1 MRVAAVDT
9 AAGTLRVQRGLLS
22 AATPH
27 AAGARIAAHATSWPG
42 TWMLNVGPACPVDPA
57 SGQTWSA
64 YLAAYAARALAAA
77 PWDGVFYD
85 DADNSVSALNGGA
98 VDANN
103 DNAPSGTGWAD
114 GMRALFEH
122 TRALAPGATVVGN
135 GATYPGA
142 DNGREFELFNHDP
155 AAWAGNLTAYL
166 QAGTSSIVNPDTG
179 DTGAQDLRAM
189 RFGLDTALLGDGY
202 YSYDY
207 GTNAHGQTWWYDEY
221 DGGAG
226 SSLAAGVDANATTL
240 TVAPGTGSRFRVG
253 DVARVPSDAYTG
265 AGLSLD
271 DERVRV
277 LAVAGDTLTV
287 RRGVEGSLPAPHAV
301 GDKVATD
308 AQLAGGQGWL
318 GMPLS
323 PARAQT
329 LTTPNLLANGDFQGA
344 ASAGAGASPLDPWT
358 LCACDG
364 AAAATVSQDSGSA
377 ETGAAAARIDVTRA
391 TPAMPWNVAFYQA
404 GLDVAAG
411 TTYTLSFWARASA
424 GRAINAVIQRT
435 GGDWA
440 VRAGQD
446 VALDTSWRRY
456 TLTFTSSA
464 TESGLKV
471 QFNLAQAIVSVWLG
485 GVSFQQGDPNVWER
499 DFTHGA
505 VLVNGTDSP
514 QTVDIG
520 PGYRRIAGTQD
531 PAVNN
536 GAIAT
541 SVTLAPHD
549 AIVLTKTF

>member
-1 MRVAAVDT
+1 V
-9 AAGTLRVQRGLLS
+9 
-22 AATPH
+22 
-27 AAGARIAAHATSWPG
+27 IWPG
-42 TWMLNVGPACPVDPA
+42 TWLLNVTRYCPADPRT
-57 SGQTWSA
+57 GLTWAA
-64 YLAAYAARALAAA
+64 YLARELQRRLAAR
-77 PWDGVFYD
+77 PWDGVFLD
-85 DADNSVSALNGGA
+85 DANSRIHWISGGRISAANSNAADAGDGPSGQGWPEGQANLLRLMRARAPHALILENGGYY
-98 VDANN
+98 
-103 DNAPSGTGWAD
+103 PGQGSG
-114 GMRALFEH
+114 RLFEH
-122 TRALAPGATVVGN
+122 FPYFNSGWLDGA
-135 GATYPGA
+135 A
-142 DNGREFELFNHDP
+142 
-155 AAWAGNLTAYL
+155 AYL
-166 QAGTSSIVNPDTG
+166 HLSTSGAPSVSVIATDTG
-179 DTGAQDLRAM
+179 DSGMQDLRAM
-189 RFGLDTALLGDGY
+189 RFGLGTALLGDGY

-226 SSLAAGVDANATTL
+226 SSLTAGVDATATTL
-240 TVAPGTGSRFRVG
+240 TVAPGTGVRFRVG
-253 DVARVPSDAYTG
+253 DVARVPSDTYTS

-287 RRGVEGSLPAPHAV
+287 RRGVEGSLPAPHAA
-301 GDKVATD
+301 GDKVATG

-318 GMPLS
+318 GLPLG
-323 PARAQT
+323 PARAQP
-329 LTTPNLLANGDFQGA
+329 LTSPNLLANGDFGGA
-344 ASAGAGASPLDPWT
+344 AGAGAGAGPLAPWT

-364 AAAATVSQDSGSA
+364 AAAATVSQDNGSA
-377 ETGAAAARIDVTRA
+377 ETGAATARIDVARA
-391 TPAMPWNVAFYQA
+391 TPAMPWNVEFYQA

-424 GRAINAVIQRT
+424 NRAINAVIQQT

-440 VRAGQD
+440 VRAGQN

-464 TESGLKV
+464 TESGLKA
-471 QFNLAQAIVSVWLG
+471 QFNLAQAVGSVWLG
-485 GVSFQQGDPNVWER
+485 GVRFQQGDPNVWER

-514 QTVDIG
+514 QTVVIG

-531 PAVNN
+531 PTVDN

-549 AIVLTKTF
+549 AILLTRTF